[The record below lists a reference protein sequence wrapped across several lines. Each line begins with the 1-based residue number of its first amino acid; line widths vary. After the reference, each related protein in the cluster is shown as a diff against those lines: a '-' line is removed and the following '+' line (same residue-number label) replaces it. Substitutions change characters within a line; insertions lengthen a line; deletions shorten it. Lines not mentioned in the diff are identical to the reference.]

1 VRSEV
6 LTINIDYRNGFSPPA
21 HFELIGQMLE
31 GRRAVIERFNALKLQ
46 AALLQPVLST
56 GYR

>member
-1 VRSEV
+1 
-6 LTINIDYRNGFSPPA
+6 
-21 HFELIGQMLE
+21 MLE